1 MKLIG
6 QSALIYLIFF
16 FGGGG
21 TLLIPYFTLI
31 TILYLI
37 GVIG

>member
-1 MKLIG
+1 VKFLKD
-6 QSALIYLIFF
+6 SALIYTALF

-21 TLLIPYFTLI
+21 TLIVPYLIAI
-31 TILYLI
+31 IILYLI